1 MLSATGPI
9 FPIRLTLRLF
19 AAAFAN
25 TADIPMPTI
34 FCWLALVVKA
44 LEIVSNAPLKFA
56 AWIWATACGALAAD
70 AKANPA
76 PSSTKFT
83 PITLDLR
90 LVLFLRLATMFPL
103 CPALHAA
110 GPYLSEDGY

>member
-19 AAAFAN
+19 AAAFAS
-25 TADIPMPTI
+25 TADIPIPTI
-34 FCWLALVVKA
+34 FCWVDLLVKEF
-44 LEIVSNAPLKFA
+44 EIVSNAPLKFA
-56 AWIWATACGALAAD
+56 ACTWATAAGAPIAD
-70 AKANPA
+70 ARANPA

-90 LVLFLRLATMFPL
+90 LLLFLRLATMFPL